1 MKEQIKQL
9 FSDIQDIKFPSLAEI
24 IIAGLVII
32 MIISLANSNS
42 LWGIVIA
49 GIIVFIFI
57 IEWRNP
63 TF

>member
-9 FSDIQDIKFPSLAEI
+9 FSDMRLPSLGEI
-24 IIAGLVII
+24 IIAGLVIT
-32 MIISLANSNS
+32 IIVGLSLADS

-49 GIIVFIFI
+49 GIIVFVFL
-57 IEWRNP
+57 IEWKNP